1 VRFELEGQG
10 PSWWEGVI
18 KGGRITNDPPC
29 YLVTFDDAEY
39 SNTFSTQLIRKA
51 AFVPRMTL
59 KKSVLPIPDKVA
71 MHADISKLD
80 STNRLFCLR
89 LIKDASGH
97 DFIIVIGYPEDVDN
111 LCDPISWSFQISQLE
126 KVADL
131 VRMRAF
137 QAAILP

>member
-1 VRFELEGQG
+1 MRFELEGQG
-10 PSWWEGVI
+10 PSWWEGTI
-18 KGGRITNDPPC
+18 KGPRITNDPPS
-29 YLVTFDDAEY
+29 YFVTFDDAEY
-39 SNTFSTQLIRKA
+39 TDTFSTQLIRKA

-59 KKSVLPIPDKVA
+59 KKSVLSIPYKVA
-71 MHADISKLD
+71 MHADISNLD

-89 LIKDASGH
+89 LTKDALGN

-111 LCDPISWSFQISQLE
+111 LCDPISWRFQIAQLE
-126 KVADL
+126 RVADL